1 MREPRV
7 TPGNFHLAAADKVHA
22 VDPDAVQ
29 VRVRRVLVN
38 NGAVNPPLRTQ
49 IFYQVAH
56 NKRPIV
62 FLALIDARARK
73 THFGVGCW
81 WLLLVAVGGFWWWW
95 LLLMAVIGGCWW
107 WLLVVVVVEF
117 AIIVVVLVVV
127 LSKNNF

>member
-1 MREPRV
+1 MRQPRV

-29 VRVRRVLVN
+29 VCVRRVLVN

-62 FLALIDARARK
+62 FLALIEARARK
-73 THFGVGCW
+73 THFFGCYWLLVVVAVVDGCW
-81 WLLLVAVGGFWWWW
+81 WLF
-95 LLLMAVIGGCWW
+95 
-107 WLLVVVVVEF
+107 VVVEF
-117 AIIVVVLVVV
+117 AIIVVVL
-127 LSKNNF
+127 SKNNF